1 MILTTSHEYV
11 DPLAPRRRLRLGVE
25 FGVTAPNMALAWHS
39 KCVEALRRLPSQR
52 RLPLAL
58 LLLALA
64 TLFLFVLDHG
74 YFYRLGH
81 HDWISSKVLAL
92 TDNVSPQYGFTRFSH
107 LEAGQDGNPKP
118 TFLYNRFP
126 AGGYVLLKLAMLP
139 FEGDLSA
146 KILAARMLMLAC
158 FAAAAV
164 LAYLALARITGSRWA
179 ACGATALAF
188 SSHYCLHYNDMIT
201 TEVAVDLFAVM
212 LVFHGMTIFVQ
223 QDRLSQLLAKTCIA
237 LALGWHV
244 YALLLPFIAF
254 SLARDLISAHRG
266 TPPENRVRCAF
277 AATFLGRPFALGA
290 TALAFGVLVL
300 SFNLIGEHALDK
312 AASVADLP
320 TWRTMMKR
328 TGQEQWF
335 SIMHAEVLSW
345 PAFLESQFRI
355 LARMFLPYALPA
367 RIDALQLDD
376 RSSAQA
382 WMESLFFTFGVA
394 ALAVCLVWLSFNR
407 QRILLATLALFG
419 FVWSLPMRHSVAFHD
434 FESVFYVGI
443 PLVLFALALLHVRR
457 LFGERPV
464 ALVAVAA
471 LLVFVFS
478 NWQMNG
484 ANRDAAGSAFHA
496 EVMSDFDTIR
506 RQTEGAAIGVML
518 IGERTGPIGSHSWW
532 NSRIQTEIGAP
543 FALEYYLA
551 QRVLAPLQH
560 PTASES
566 DMDGLDFVVAN
577 WQEPATLTPGNRRF
591 HLYSRS
597 ALVADRDALLGSL
610 LARGNF
616 DLYKKGNTLIHIK
629 SPCTEADVASPI
641 ALHLWPVDRADLPEH
656 RRQYGFHNF
665 DFHFDERGR
674 RHLADETQTCTAWTK
689 LPTYALAKVGTGQAD
704 ENGTIWWIEAPLAL
718 PAK

>member
-1 MILTTSHEYV
+1 
-11 DPLAPRRRLRLGVE
+11 
-25 FGVTAPNMALAWHS
+25 MALAWHS
-39 KCVEALRRLPSQR
+39 KYAEALGRLPSQR

-74 YFYRLGH
+74 YFYRPGH
-81 HDWISSKVLAL
+81 HDWVSSKVLAL

-107 LEAGQDGNPKP
+107 LEPGQDGNPKP

-126 AGGYVLLKLAMLP
+126 AGGYLLLKLAMLP

-146 KILAARMLMLAC
+146 KILAARTLMLAC

-164 LAYLALARITGSRWA
+164 LAYLSLAHIAGSRWV

-188 SSHYCLHYNDMIT
+188 ASHYCLYYNDMIT

-223 QDRLSQLLAKTCIA
+223 QDRFRQLLAKTCIA

-254 SLARDLISAHRG
+254 SLVRDLISVHRR
-266 TPPENRVRCAF
+266 TPPENRVRRAF

-300 SFNLIGEHALDK
+300 SFNLIGEYALDE
-312 AASVADLP
+312 AASVAELP
-320 TWRTMMKR
+320 TWESMMMR
-328 TGQEQWF
+328 MGQDRWF
-335 SIMHAEVLSW
+335 GVMNDQVLSW
-345 PAFLESQFRI
+345 PVFLESQFQI
-355 LARMFLPYALPA
+355 LGSMFLPYALPA
-367 RIDALQLDD
+367 QIGALQQDP
-376 RSSAQA
+376 SVEA
-382 WMESLFFTFGVA
+382 WLAGFLFPLGVA
-394 ALAVCLVWLSFNR
+394 ALVACLVWLSFNR

-419 FVWSLPMRHSVAFHD
+419 LCWSLPMRHSVAFHD
-434 FESVFYVGI
+434 FESVFYVGV
-443 PLVLFALALLHVRR
+443 PLMLFALALLHVHK

-464 ALVAVAA
+464 ALFAAAA
-471 LLVFVFS
+471 LLVFVLS

-484 ANRDAAGSAFHA
+484 ARGDAADRVFHA
-496 EVMSDFDTIR
+496 EVMSDFDAIR
-506 RQTEGAAIGVML
+506 DQTEGAAVGVML
-518 IGERTGPIGSHSWW
+518 TGERTGAIGSHSWW
-532 NSRIQTEIGAP
+532 SSRIPTEIGAP

-551 QRVLAPLQH
+551 QKVIAPLQH

-566 DMDGLDFVVAN
+566 DVDGLGYIVTN

-597 ALVADRDALLGSL
+597 DFVAQQDALLGSL

-616 DLYKKGNTLIHIK
+616 DLYQKGNALIHLK

-641 ALHLWPVDRADLPEH
+641 ALHLWPADRANLPEH
-656 RRQYGFHNF
+656 RRQYGFHNL
-665 DFHFDERGR
+665 DFHFDERGT
-674 RHLADETQTCTAWTK
+674 RHLVDGAQTCMAWTK
-689 LPTYALAKVGTGQAD
+689 LPTYALSKVGTGQAD
-704 ENGTIWWIEAPLAL
+704 ENGTVWWVEAPLAT